1 MRKCTQ
7 LASLLM
13 TGLFIFSLSA
23 CNKESADTSVA
34 TPTASNSAQN
44 DTAAQLYAELQ
55 KAATEGNLEQVR
67 ALIKRGANVNL
78 LALDKTIS
86 EDVNDIEARY
96 QETPLMLASKKGH
109 LDVVKELLA
118 AGANVNQILPVHTDR
133 GMMPGEDQTALEMSC
148 RPDNMAVVKA
158 LASAGAD
165 TQSVLICACL
175 RGDEELLQIALQK
188 KPNLNFTTG
197 EGGVSPLIMAAGNGY
212 TNIVKALLEAGA
224 DPNYTD
230 PFDTDYTALRTAK
243 DYPEIIELLKQAEAN
258 ETKTQTANLPKQE
271 EFDAALIEASRVGN
285 YEEVKKLLA
294 AGANVNITDGQETT
308 PLWMA
313 SSNNHVQIVELLL
326 GAGAKESIERASKRG
341 YRGREDPQGTT
352 PLWEASFRNHPEIV
366 QLLLAAGA
374 RDAIYIASMRG
385 DIEAVKFF
393 IDEGVDVNEKD
404 EMNDTALIWAAQRG
418 YTEIVKLLLA
428 AGADISVLE
437 YRGDTPLIYA
447 ITEGHIEIV
456 KLLLKAGADVNQ
468 RGFLLVTP
476 LMRAAER
483 GQEKVVKL
491 LLQAGADVNKR
502 EDSGKTALQLAQE
515 AGNEKIVKLL
525 KQAGAKE

>member
-1 MRKCTQ
+1 MFDLKKLKAVLEEKINKCDRVVIIPHNN
-7 LASLLM
+7 ADFDAIGSAIGISLIAKELNKPY
-13 TGLFIFSLSA
+13 TIIVNDPPHIIESGVKKIIDECKDNYEILKKDKFLKAQSNKSNPLFIL
-23 CNKESADTSVA
+23 CDVNKA
-34 TPTASNSAQN
+34 
-44 DTAAQLYAELQ
+44 
-55 KAATEGNLEQVR
+55 NL
-67 ALIKRGANVNL
+67 IC
-78 LALDKTIS
+78 
-86 EDVNDIEARY
+86 VNDILPDKEDVIVIDHHNSDKNTVNSDHIFIDC
-96 QETPLMLASKKGH
+96 EKSSAS
-109 LDVVKELLA
+109 E
-118 AGANVNQILPVHTDR
+118 IIT
-133 GMMPGEDQTALEMSC
+133 
-148 RPDNMAVVKA
+148 
-158 LASAGAD
+158 
-165 TQSVLICACL
+165 
-175 RGDEELLQIALQK
+175 ELLQSMKINIPSDAANYLYAGIYLDTAK
-188 KPNLNFTTG
+188 LTKNCKANTMN
-197 EGGVSPLIMAAGNGY
+197 MAA
-212 TNIVKALLEAGA
+212 KLLEAGA